1 MDTNNTYAFGAADAS
16 FTELRAHGVI
26 GDVLVMTS
34 LADPVACRTRAPQ
47 HASPLFM
54 TFGGKTYLHDPR
66 LKLLGNTVKDPG
78 QQTLGAGNVLSA
90 MGVATT
96 CPNVQKTFAN
106 RAGCV
111 RRPTCAPLRFSA
123 VDVALTHN
131 LRKVGAA
138 MRSRVPKRSARFV
151 SGLPP
156 RSLHRVTGFTALRSF
171 IAHKCTRTPTPPFA

>member
-1 MDTNNTYAFGAADAS
+1 MHLSSAVGTCSGTPLLTPNPPLHFSSVDTSNTYEFGAADAS

-34 LADPVACRTRAPQ
+34 IADPVACRARAPQ
-47 HASPLFM
+47 YASPLFM

-123 VDVALTHN
+123 VDVALTHAN
-131 LRKVGAA
+131 LRKVSAA
-138 MRSRVPKRSARFV
+138 VRLHICKRSASCF
-151 SGLPP
+151 
-156 RSLHRVTGFTALRSF
+156 
-171 IAHKCTRTPTPPFA
+171 C

>member
-1 MDTNNTYAFGAADAS
+1 M
-16 FTELRAHGVI
+16 
-26 GDVLVMTS
+26 
-34 LADPVACRTRAPQ
+34 ACRTRVPQ

-66 LKLLGNTVKDPG
+66 LKLLGNTVKDPA
-78 QQTLGAGNVLSA
+78 QQALGAGNVLSA

-123 VDVALTHN
+123 VDVALTSSN
-131 LRKVGAA
+131 LRKVRAVA
-138 MRSRVPKRSARFV
+138 RLHVRVCNLQMLCA
-151 SGLPP
+151 
-156 RSLHRVTGFTALRSF
+156 
-171 IAHKCTRTPTPPFA
+171 PFPCLFLT